1 VNGRYFSAIFRFELA
16 ISTSNI
22 VFMAKIRKVNLK
34 FQISISEEHLGLSRL
49 FNELSQIEDQNQN
62 KSQTDLHA
70 LKRRHMLKLLYDYSA
85 DKHVAG
91 FNAPEAVAS
100 VITPSKTQDL
110 VLQEVID
117 QPVLHLTN
125 STPSND
131 TISTITKQPPPEGL
145 STDQSILHSLGIN
158 F

>member
-1 VNGRYFSAIFRFELA
+1 
-16 ISTSNI
+16 
-22 VFMAKIRKVNLK
+22 MAKIRKVNLK

-91 FNAPEAVAS
+91 FNAPEAVVKRYYLGYHKATTIRRIEYRS
-100 VITPSKTQDL
+100 THIAFFRYRF
-110 VLQEVID
+110 
-117 QPVLHLTN
+117 LTM
-125 STPSND
+125 
-131 TISTITKQPPPEGL
+131 L
-145 STDQSILHSLGIN
+145 
-158 F
+158 

>member
-1 VNGRYFSAIFRFELA
+1 MNGRYFSAIFRFELA

-100 VITPSKTQDL
+100 VITPSKTQAL
-110 VLQEVID
+110 VLQEVVD
-117 QPVLHLTN
+117 QPVLHLTT
-125 STPSND
+125 SSSSNN
-131 TISTITKQPPPEGL
+131 TIPTITKQPPSEGL
-145 STDQSILHSLGIN
+145 STDQRILHSLGID